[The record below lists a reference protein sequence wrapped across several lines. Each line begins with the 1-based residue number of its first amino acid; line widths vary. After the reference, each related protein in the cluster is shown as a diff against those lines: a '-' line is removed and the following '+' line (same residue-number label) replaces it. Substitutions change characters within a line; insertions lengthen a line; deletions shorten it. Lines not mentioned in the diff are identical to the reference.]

1 MPNIER
7 EHKTF
12 EPSAIHTAGML
23 GLASPSGEALTW
35 FPYPREN
42 EVNPE
47 SRIRLEDV
55 RVAEKYVPVLF
66 EYLDGALEDFTGFS
80 QEKRN
85 GFVVAL
91 SGGIDSAVVARLLQ
105 LYCDDRGK
113 TLKILIMGQ
122 GQHDVEA
129 GEYPGPTAE
138 WMDIQYAKAICVD
151 LGLEYEYID
160 IKPDIDVAKAR
171 YNSSWA
177 TSSQLPRIRANHLY
191 STSEEGDL
199 ISVGST
205 NGSEVILAAFSTGG
219 PAGDIA
225 PLVDLYKTEV
235 TALGKEIGVPDYI
248 TQRDALISELNASE
262 KSYYGVDSTILD
274 PILRRLWYHKQEP
287 EKVAR
292 ELGHS
297 ERWIREI
304 KDKRIDG
311 EAPRRF
317 YKSILINR
325 PVKWEDVEPD
335 LVLDREYFL

>member
-7 EHKTF
+7 EHTTF
-12 EPSAIHTAGML
+12 EPSAIHTAGEL
-23 GLASPSGEALTW
+23 RLATPSEETLTW
-35 FPYPREN
+35 LPYPREN
-42 EVNPE
+42 EVNLE
-47 SRIRLEDV
+47 SGIRLEEV

-91 SGGIDSAVVARLLQ
+91 SGGIDSSVVTRLLQ
-105 LYCDDRGK
+105 LYCYNRGK

-122 GQHDVEA
+122 GGHDVPAE
-129 GEYPGPTAE
+129 EYPGPIAE
-138 WMDIQYAKAICVD
+138 WMDIQYAKAMCVD

-160 IKPDIDVAKAR
+160 IKPDIDIAKSR
-171 YNSSWA
+171 YNSRWA

-191 STSEEGDL
+191 STSEEHDL

-235 TALGKEIGVPDYI
+235 TALGREIGVPDYI
-248 TQRDALISELNASE
+248 IQRDALISELNASE

-274 PILRRLWYHKQEP
+274 PVLRRLWYHKQEP
-287 EKVAR
+287 EQVAK

-304 KDKRIDG
+304 KDKGLMEKLLGD
-311 EAPRRF
+311 F
-317 YKSILINR
+317 INQS
-325 PVKWEDVEPD
+325 
-335 LVLDREYFL
+335 L